1 MPTVPQVKSVKPKRH
16 HGYAFLLFLLGTLFP
31 PLGSSLFH
39 LPCDLILIGLFPAV
53 AARFGIG
60 GDFWLNLVLTL
71 AGYIP
76 GLPYFSSYHLLLLT
90 PSPQATVTTSTFK
103 ISATTRIIAA
113 HRNGRSAT
121 VSSIPTPSNA
131 RNAVHSGQTAMM
143 NALRSQPSRTDP
155 SRRVKFRMQ
164 RALTHPQTLQ
174 HRHVVMV
181 MESSGTLRKSNI
193 MARAMATPAKDV
205 LNAGIILPTLMT
217 RTQLP
222 R

>member
-1 MPTVPQVKSVKPKRH
+1 MTCH
-16 HGYAFLLFLLGTLFP
+16 
-31 PLGSSLFH
+31 
-39 LPCDLILIGLFPAV
+39 LILIDLFPAV

-76 GLPYFSSYHLLLLT
+76 GLSYFSLYHLLLLT

-103 ISATTRIIAA
+103 ISAITRIIAA
-113 HRNGRSAT
+113 LHNGRSAT
-121 VSSIPTPSNA
+121 ASSIPTTSNV
-131 RNAVHSGQTAMM
+131 RNDVHSGQVAMK
-143 NALRSQPSRTDP
+143 NAIRSRPSRTDP
-155 SRRVKFRMQ
+155 SRRVRFRMQ
-164 RALTHPQTLQ
+164 RASTHPPMLQ

-181 MESSGTLRKSNI
+181 SSGMPRRSNI
-193 MARAMATPAKDV
+193 MARAMAAPAKGV

-217 RTQLP
+217 RRQLP

>member
-1 MPTVPQVKSVKPKRH
+1 VSFSSFSELSSP
-16 HGYAFLLFLLGTLFP
+16 LLVRL
-31 PLGSSLFH
+31 SFH
-39 LPCDLILIGLFPAV
+39 LTCHLILIHLFPAV

-76 GLPYFSSYHLLLLT
+76 GLSYSSSYHLHLLT

-113 HRNGRSAT
+113 LHNGRSAT
-121 VSSIPTPSNA
+121 VSSMPRTSNVK
-131 RNAVHSGQTAMM
+131 NDVHSGQVATK
-143 NALRSQPSRTDP
+143 NALRSRPSRTNL
-155 SRRVKFRMQ
+155 SRRVRFQMQ
-164 RALTHPQTLQ
+164 RASTHPPTLQ
-174 HRHVVMV
+174 HRHVVGMV
-181 MESSGTLRKSNI
+181 MVSSGTLRKSNTT
-193 MARAMATPAKDV
+193 AKAMAAPAKDV
-205 LNAGIILPTLMT
+205 LVAGIIPPTLMT